1 MMLTK
6 PLRLAQR
13 QFQENIMNTTTATH
27 NPAAEATRAAATARR
42 IVARAIARPANRA
55 WAGSAAAGFDLQETP
70 NCAPEYAARNALGMA
85 RKAARCA
92 RVAHA
97 VNHPGMFLY
106 DAARAAAYSQKYAR
120 IAAEHA
126 CQGAALV

>member
-1 MMLTK
+1 
-6 PLRLAQR
+6 
-13 QFQENIMNTTTATH
+13 MNYETRR
-27 NPAAEATRAAATARR
+27 NAAAAAMRAAATARR
-42 IVARAIARPANRA
+42 IVERATARKANRA

-70 NCAPEYAARNALGMA
+70 RYAPEYAARNALGMA

-97 VNHPGMFLY
+97 VNHPGMFLF
-106 DAARAAAYSQKYAR
+106 DAARAAAYAQKYAR
-120 IAAEHA
+120 MAAEHA

>member
-1 MMLTK
+1 
-6 PLRLAQR
+6 
-13 QFQENIMNTTTATH
+13 MNYETRRNA
-27 NPAAEATRAAATARR
+27 AAEAMRAAATARR
-42 IVARAIARPANRA
+42 IVERATARPANRA
-55 WAGSAAAGFDLQETP
+55 WAYSAESGFDLQETP
-70 NCAPEYAARNALGMA
+70 RCRPVYAAQNALGMA

-106 DAARAAAYSQKYAR
+106 DAARAAAYAQKYAR
-120 IAAEHA
+120 MAAEHA